1 MSVGTTAGAP
11 YGAPLPATSVFSRSN
26 CNAYFRL
33 GAVLTILL
41 VEGRHPHRSP
51 RTLNTI
57 RGARLGSAADRA
69 ESTFAGGWVSG
80 RVATAVETKKPTFLG
95 AFCKDWRR
103 EWDRITFDP
112 TPSNRCR
119 KPAGQVSFQC
129 FPNHSRRKPCR
140 STFGHAHRWARG
152 GVALRPPDRSG
163 APGGHCLVKLAPDSS
178 AARQD

>member
-112 TPSNRCR
+112 SPSHLCR
-119 KPAGQVSFQC
+119 KPARQVSFQC
-129 FPNHSRRKPCR
+129 FLDHSRIRGPAATARSPLVGSGKP
-140 STFGHAHRWARG
+140 
-152 GVALRPPDRSG
+152 
-163 APGGHCLVKLAPDSS
+163 PGGPSIHFCEVSLIP
-178 AARQD
+178 RYCY